1 MFLCILLPDDGL
13 WTRPNYVA
21 LFNFTIKMLLY
32 LVGENTKYFFEMRQH
47 DGMFFFFFYQDF
59 VLVITANV

>member
-21 LFNFTIKMLLY
+21 LFNFTIEILLY
-32 LVGENTKYFFEMRQH
+32 LVGENTKYFLKCDSMTAC
-47 DGMFFFFFYQDF
+47 FFYQDF
-59 VLVITANV
+59 ILVIKANV